1 MGQPEL
7 TGLRPARRPKTGRA
21 RPAAPSRPEERAA
34 IAEKPA
40 AADIL
45 LPLAFVPLWSTG
57 FIFTKL
63 GIPYAEPLS
72 FMAVRFAIV
81 VPLIFGLALVMRA
94 AWPSRAEAGHSLVV
108 GILLHGFYLGG
119 VFIAF
124 AEGVPAGV
132 AALIV
137 SLQPVLTA
145 TAVGA
150 VLGER
155 VRPVQWLGLALGL
168 AGVAMVL
175 WRKMGLDGGLEA
187 EGSLIGYGFA
197 AVSLLGI
204 TAGTIYQKRF
214 CANVHPA
221 SGGVF
226 QYAAAGVL
234 VAVGA
239 ELTETWRVDFTAP
252 EFLISLFWLAVVL
265 SIVTVWL
272 LMVMIRRGAASKVA
286 SLFYLVPAF
295 VAFFAWLLFGET
307 LGPLALAGM
316 AVAVLGVA
324 LVNR

>member
-1 MGQPEL
+1 MRIIAD
-7 TGLRPARRPKTGRA
+7 RPAPT
-21 RPAAPSRPEERAA
+21 
-34 IAEKPA
+34 
-40 AADIL
+40 DYL

-63 GIPYAEPLS
+63 GIPHAEPLT

-81 VPLIFGLALVMRA
+81 LPLMIVIALAVRA
-94 AWPSRAEAGHSLVV
+94 SWPSRAEAGHSMVV
-108 GILLHGFYLGG
+108 GLLLHGFYLGG
-119 VFIAF
+119 VFLAI

-132 AALIV
+132 ASLIV

-155 VRPVQWLGLALGL
+155 VRPIQWAGLLLGL
-168 AGVAMVL
+168 AGVTMVL
-175 WRKMGLDGGLEA
+175 WRKMGLDGGLDA
-187 EGSLIGYGFA
+187 EGSLAGYGFA
-197 AVSLLGI
+197 AISLLGI
-204 TAGTIYQKRF
+204 TASTIYQKRF
-214 CANVHPA
+214 CADVHPA

-234 VAVGA
+234 VVLSA

-252 EFLISLFWLAVVL
+252 DFLISLFWLAVVL

-272 LMVMIRRGAASKVA
+272 LMVMIRRGAASRVA

-295 VAFFAWLLFGET
+295 VALFAWLLFGET

-316 AVAVLGVA
+316 AVAILGVA

>member
-1 MGQPEL
+1 M
-7 TGLRPARRPKTGRA
+7 
-21 RPAAPSRPEERAA
+21 
-34 IAEKPA
+34 
-40 AADIL
+40 
-45 LPLAFVPLWSTG
+45 PLWSTG

-63 GIPYAEPLS
+63 GIPYAEPLT

-81 VPLIFGLALVMRA
+81 LPLMIGLALVMRA
-94 AWPSRAEAGHSLVV
+94 AWPARAEAGHSMVV
-108 GILLHGFYLGG
+108 GALLHGLYLGG

-137 SLQPVLTA
+137 CLQPVLTA

-168 AGVAMVL
+168 IGVAMVL
-175 WRKMGLDGGLEA
+175 WRKMGLDDGLEA
-187 EGSLIGYGFA
+187 EGSLVGYGFA
-197 AVSLLGI
+197 ALSLLGI
-204 TAGTIYQKRF
+204 TASTIYQKRF
-214 CANVHPA
+214 CADVHPA
-221 SGGVF
+221 SGGVY

-234 VAVGA
+234 VTAGA
-239 ELTETWRVDFTAP
+239 ALTETWRVDFTAP

-265 SIVTVWL
+265 SVVTVWL
-272 LMVMIRRGAASKVA
+272 LMIMIRRGAASKVA

-316 AVAVLGVA
+316 AVAILGVA

>member
-1 MGQPEL
+1 MRIIAD
-7 TGLRPARRPKTGRA
+7 RPAPT
-21 RPAAPSRPEERAA
+21 
-34 IAEKPA
+34 
-40 AADIL
+40 DYL

-63 GIPYAEPLS
+63 GIPHAEPLT

-81 VPLIFGLALVMRA
+81 LPLMIVVALAVRA
-94 AWPSRAEAGHSLVV
+94 SWPSRAEAGHSMVV
-108 GILLHGFYLGG
+108 GLLLHGFYLGG
-119 VFIAF
+119 VFLAI

-132 AALIV
+132 ASLIV

-155 VRPVQWLGLALGL
+155 VRPIQWAGLLLGL
-168 AGVAMVL
+168 AGVTMVL
-175 WRKMGLDGGLEA
+175 WRKMGLDGGLDA
-187 EGSLIGYGFA
+187 EGSLAGYGFA
-197 AVSLLGI
+197 AISLLGI
-204 TAGTIYQKRF
+204 TASTIYQKRF
-214 CANVHPA
+214 CADVHPA

-234 VAVGA
+234 VVLGA

-272 LMVMIRRGAASKVA
+272 LMVMIRRGAASRVA

-295 VAFFAWLLFGET
+295 VALFAWLLFGET

-316 AVAVLGVA
+316 AVAIFGVA

>member
-1 MGQPEL
+1 M
-7 TGLRPARRPKTGRA
+7 
-21 RPAAPSRPEERAA
+21 
-34 IAEKPA
+34 
-40 AADIL
+40 
-45 LPLAFVPLWSTG
+45 PLWSTG

-63 GIPYAEPLS
+63 GIPYAEPLT
-72 FMAVRFAIV
+72 FMAIRFAIV
-81 VPLIFGLALVMRA
+81 LPLMVGLALVMRA
-94 AWPSRAEAGHSLVV
+94 VWPSRAEAGHSLVV
-108 GILLHGFYLGG
+108 GALLHGLYLGG

-137 SLQPVLTA
+137 CLQPVLTA

-150 VLGER
+150 VLGEQ
-155 VRPVQWLGLALGL
+155 VRPVQWLGLVLGL

-187 EGSLIGYGFA
+187 EGSLVGYGFA
-197 AVSLLGI
+197 ALSLLGI
-204 TAGTIYQKRF
+204 TASTIYQKRF
-214 CANVHPA
+214 CADVHPA
-221 SGGVF
+221 SGGVY

-234 VAVGA
+234 VTAGA
-239 ELTETWRVDFTAP
+239 ALTETWRVDFTAP
-252 EFLISLFWLAVVL
+252 EFLVSLFWLAVVL

-272 LMVMIRRGAASKVA
+272 LMIMIRRGAASKVA

-295 VAFFAWLLFGET
+295 VAFFAWLLFDET

>member
-1 MGQPEL
+1 MRIIAD
-7 TGLRPARRPKTGRA
+7 RPAPT
-21 RPAAPSRPEERAA
+21 
-34 IAEKPA
+34 
-40 AADIL
+40 DYL

-63 GIPYAEPLS
+63 GIPHAEPLT

-81 VPLIFGLALVMRA
+81 LPLMIVVALAMRA
-94 AWPSRAEAGHSLVV
+94 SWPSRAEAGHSMVV
-108 GILLHGFYLGG
+108 GLLLHGFYLGG
-119 VFIAF
+119 VFLAI

-132 AALIV
+132 ASLIV

-155 VRPVQWLGLALGL
+155 VRPIQWVGLLLGL
-168 AGVAMVL
+168 AGVTMVL
-175 WRKMGLDGGLEA
+175 WRKMGLDGGLDA
-187 EGSLIGYGFA
+187 EGSLAGYGFA
-197 AVSLLGI
+197 AISLLGI
-204 TAGTIYQKRF
+204 TASTIYQKRF
-214 CANVHPA
+214 CADVHPA

-226 QYAAAGVL
+226 QYAAAAVL
-234 VAVGA
+234 VVLGA

-272 LMVMIRRGAASKVA
+272 LMVMIRRGAASRVA

-295 VAFFAWLLFGET
+295 VALFAWLLFGET

-316 AVAVLGVA
+316 VVAIFGVA

>member
-1 MGQPEL
+1 MRIIAD
-7 TGLRPARRPKTGRA
+7 RPAPT
-21 RPAAPSRPEERAA
+21 
-34 IAEKPA
+34 
-40 AADIL
+40 DYL

-63 GIPYAEPLS
+63 GIPHAEPLT

-81 VPLIFGLALVMRA
+81 LPLMIVVALAVRA
-94 AWPSRAEAGHSLVV
+94 SWPTRAEAGHSMVV
-108 GILLHGFYLGG
+108 GLLLHGFYLGG
-119 VFIAF
+119 VFLAI

-155 VRPVQWLGLALGL
+155 VRPIQWVGLLLGL
-168 AGVAMVL
+168 AGVTMVL
-175 WRKMGLDGGLEA
+175 WRKMGLDGGLDA
-187 EGSLIGYGFA
+187 EGSLAGYGFA
-197 AVSLLGI
+197 AISLLGI
-204 TAGTIYQKRF
+204 TASTIYQKRF
-214 CANVHPA
+214 CADVHPA

-234 VAVGA
+234 VVLGA
-239 ELTETWRVDFTAP
+239 ELTESWRVDFTAP

-272 LMVMIRRGAASKVA
+272 LMVMIRRGAASRVA

-295 VAFFAWLLFGET
+295 VALFAWLLFGET

-316 AVAVLGVA
+316 AVAIFGVA

>member
-1 MGQPEL
+1 MRIIAD
-7 TGLRPARRPKTGRA
+7 RPA
-21 RPAAPSRPEERAA
+21 PA
-34 IAEKPA
+34 
-40 AADIL
+40 DYL

-63 GIPYAEPLS
+63 GMPHAEPLT

-81 VPLIFGLALVMRA
+81 LPLMIVVALAVRA
-94 AWPSRAEAGHSLVV
+94 SWPTRAEAGHSMVV
-108 GILLHGFYLGG
+108 GLLLHGFYLGG
-119 VFIAF
+119 VFLAI

-155 VRPVQWLGLALGL
+155 VRPIQWVGLLLGL
-168 AGVAMVL
+168 AGVTMVL
-175 WRKMGLDGGLEA
+175 WRKMGLDGGLDA
-187 EGSLIGYGFA
+187 EGSLAGYGFA
-197 AVSLLGI
+197 AISLLGI
-204 TAGTIYQKRF
+204 TASTIYQKRF
-214 CANVHPA
+214 CADVHPA

-234 VAVGA
+234 VVLGA

-272 LMVMIRRGAASKVA
+272 LMVMIRRGAASRVA

-295 VAFFAWLLFGET
+295 VALFAWLLFGET

-316 AVAVLGVA
+316 AVAIFGVA

>member
-1 MGQPEL
+1 MRIIAD
-7 TGLRPARRPKTGRA
+7 RPAPT
-21 RPAAPSRPEERAA
+21 
-34 IAEKPA
+34 
-40 AADIL
+40 DYL

-63 GIPYAEPLS
+63 GIPHAEPLT

-81 VPLIFGLALVMRA
+81 LPLMIGLALIVRA
-94 AWPSRAEAGHSLVV
+94 TWPSWAEAGHSMVV
-108 GILLHGFYLGG
+108 GMLLHGFYLGG
-119 VFIAF
+119 VFIAI

-132 AALIV
+132 ASLIV

-155 VRPVQWLGLALGL
+155 VRLIQWAGLLLGL
-168 AGVAMVL
+168 AGVTMVL
-175 WRKMGLDGGLEA
+175 WRKMGLDGGLGA
-187 EGSLIGYGFA
+187 EGSLAGYGFA
-197 AVSLLGI
+197 AISLLGI
-204 TAGTIYQKRF
+204 TASTIYQKRF
-214 CANVHPA
+214 CADVHPA

-226 QYAAAGVL
+226 QYAAAAVL
-234 VAVGA
+234 VVLGA

-272 LMVMIRRGAASKVA
+272 LMVLIRRGAASRVA

-295 VAFFAWLLFGET
+295 VALFAWLLFGET

-316 AVAVLGVA
+316 AVAIFGVA

>member
-1 MGQPEL
+1 MRIIAD
-7 TGLRPARRPKTGRA
+7 RPAPT
-21 RPAAPSRPEERAA
+21 
-34 IAEKPA
+34 
-40 AADIL
+40 DYL

-63 GIPYAEPLS
+63 GIPHAEPLT

-81 VPLIFGLALVMRA
+81 LPLMIVIALAVRA
-94 AWPSRAEAGHSLVV
+94 SWPSRAEAGHSMVV
-108 GILLHGFYLGG
+108 GLLLHGFYLGG
-119 VFIAF
+119 VFLAI

-132 AALIV
+132 ASLIV

-155 VRPVQWLGLALGL
+155 VRPIQWVGLLLGL
-168 AGVAMVL
+168 AGVTMVL
-175 WRKMGLDGGLEA
+175 WRKMGLDGGLDA
-187 EGSLIGYGFA
+187 EGSLAGYGFA
-197 AVSLLGI
+197 AISLLGI
-204 TAGTIYQKRF
+204 TASTIYQKRF
-214 CANVHPA
+214 CADVHPA

-234 VAVGA
+234 VVLGA

-252 EFLISLFWLAVVL
+252 DFLISLFWLAVVL

-272 LMVMIRRGAASKVA
+272 LMVMIRRGAASRVA

-295 VAFFAWLLFGET
+295 VALFAWLLFGET

-316 AVAVLGVA
+316 AVAILGVA

>member
-1 MGQPEL
+1 MRIIAD
-7 TGLRPARRPKTGRA
+7 RPAPT
-21 RPAAPSRPEERAA
+21 
-34 IAEKPA
+34 
-40 AADIL
+40 DYL

-63 GIPYAEPLS
+63 GIPHAEPLT

-81 VPLIFGLALVMRA
+81 LPLMIVIALAVRA
-94 AWPSRAEAGHSLVV
+94 SWPSRAEAGHSMVV
-108 GILLHGFYLGG
+108 GLLLHGFYLGG
-119 VFIAF
+119 VFLAI

-132 AALIV
+132 ASLIV

-155 VRPVQWLGLALGL
+155 VRPIQWAGLLLGL
-168 AGVAMVL
+168 AGVTMVL
-175 WRKMGLDGGLEA
+175 WRKMGLDGGLDA
-187 EGSLIGYGFA
+187 EGSLAGYGFA
-197 AVSLLGI
+197 AISLLGI
-204 TAGTIYQKRF
+204 TASTIYQKRF
-214 CANVHPA
+214 CADVHPA

-234 VAVGA
+234 VVLGA

-252 EFLISLFWLAVVL
+252 DFLISLFWLAVVL

-272 LMVMIRRGAASKVA
+272 LMVMIRRGAASRVA

-295 VAFFAWLLFGET
+295 VALFAWLLFGET

-316 AVAVLGVA
+316 AVAILGVA

>member
-1 MGQPEL
+1 MRIIAD
-7 TGLRPARRPKTGRA
+7 RPAPT
-21 RPAAPSRPEERAA
+21 
-34 IAEKPA
+34 
-40 AADIL
+40 DYL

-63 GIPYAEPLS
+63 GIPHAEPLT

-81 VPLIFGLALVMRA
+81 LPLMIVIALAVRA
-94 AWPSRAEAGHSLVV
+94 SWPSRAEAGHSMVV
-108 GILLHGFYLGG
+108 GLLLHGFYLGG
-119 VFIAF
+119 VFLAI

-132 AALIV
+132 ASLIV

-155 VRPVQWLGLALGL
+155 VRPIQWVGLLLGL
-168 AGVAMVL
+168 AGVTMVL
-175 WRKMGLDGGLEA
+175 WRKMGLDGGLDA
-187 EGSLIGYGFA
+187 EGSLAGYGFA
-197 AVSLLGI
+197 AISLLGI
-204 TAGTIYQKRF
+204 TASTIYQKRF
-214 CANVHPA
+214 CADVHPA

-226 QYAAAGVL
+226 QYSAAGVL
-234 VAVGA
+234 VVLGA

-252 EFLISLFWLAVVL
+252 DFLISLFWLAVVL

-272 LMVMIRRGAASKVA
+272 LMVMIRRGAASRVA

-295 VAFFAWLLFGET
+295 VALFAWLLFGET

-316 AVAVLGVA
+316 AVAILGVA

>member
-1 MGQPEL
+1 MRIIAD
-7 TGLRPARRPKTGRA
+7 RPA
-21 RPAAPSRPEERAA
+21 PA
-34 IAEKPA
+34 
-40 AADIL
+40 DYL

-63 GIPYAEPLS
+63 GMPHAEPLT

-81 VPLIFGLALVMRA
+81 LPLMIVVALAVRA
-94 AWPSRAEAGHSLVV
+94 SWPTRAEAGHSMVV
-108 GILLHGFYLGG
+108 GLLLHGFYLGG
-119 VFIAF
+119 VFLAI

-150 VLGER
+150 ALGER
-155 VRPVQWLGLALGL
+155 VRPIQWAGLLLGL
-168 AGVAMVL
+168 AGVTMVL
-175 WRKMGLDGGLEA
+175 WRKMGLDGGLDA
-187 EGSLIGYGFA
+187 EGSLAGYGFA
-197 AVSLLGI
+197 AISLLGI
-204 TAGTIYQKRF
+204 TASTIYQKRF
-214 CANVHPA
+214 CADVHPA

-234 VAVGA
+234 VVLGA
-239 ELTETWRVDFTAP
+239 ELTESWRVDFTAP

-272 LMVMIRRGAASKVA
+272 LMVMIRRGAASRVA

-295 VAFFAWLLFGET
+295 VALFAWLLFGET

-316 AVAVLGVA
+316 AVAIFGVA